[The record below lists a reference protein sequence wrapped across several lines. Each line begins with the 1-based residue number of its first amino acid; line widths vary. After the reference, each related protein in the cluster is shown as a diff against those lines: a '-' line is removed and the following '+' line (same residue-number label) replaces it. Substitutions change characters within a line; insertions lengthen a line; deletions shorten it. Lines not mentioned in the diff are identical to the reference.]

1 MNPDQETQARWR
13 HASAEIAQYGRR
25 LITDGL
31 AYGTAGN
38 LSCRVGDHVVI
49 SPTSIPYEDVE
60 PDDLWVLS
68 LDGSVVRDGT
78 AGPSSETPFHLAIYA
93 ATKAAAVVHTHSAEV
108 VAVSATLEY
117 LPAIH
122 YSIARLGGPVPVV
135 TYRRFGSDTL
145 AAGIQAALC
154 DLDRPRSAAILQ
166 NHGAV
171 TYGSSLMEAYDKAL
185 MLEWLARA
193 YRLALQYGEPRIL
206 TTEELDEVTAEAR
219 RRRYAMGQQDG
230 ATNASAANDSGARD
244 GGSR

>member
-1 MNPDQETQARWR
+1 M
-13 HASAEIAQYGRR
+13 
-25 LITDGL
+25 ITDGL

-60 PDDLWVLS
+60 PHDLWVLS
-68 LDGSVVRDGT
+68 LDGDVVRNGT

-93 ATKAAAVVHTHSAEV
+93 ATEAVAVVHTHSAEV
-108 VAVSATLEY
+108 VAVSATLEF

-171 TYGSSLMEAYDKAL
+171 TYGASLTEAYDKAL

-193 YRLALQYGEPRIL
+193 YRLSLQIGDPRIL

-219 RRRYAMGQQDG
+219 RRRYAMAQQDG
-230 ATNASAANDSGARD
+230 TAEGGATKSGS
-244 GGSR
+244 SR

>member
-1 MNPDQETQARWR
+1 MSVDQETQARW
-13 HASAEIAQYGRR
+13 HAAAAEIADYGRR

-49 SPTSIPYEDVE
+49 SPTSIPYEDVQ

-68 LDGSVVRDGT
+68 LDGEIVRSGT
-78 AGPSSETPFHLAIYA
+78 LGPSSETPFHLAIYA

-135 TYRRFGSDTL
+135 SYQRFGSDSL
-145 AAGIQAALC
+145 ASGIQTALC
-154 DLDRPRSAAILQ
+154 HLDRPRSAAILQ

-171 TYGSSLMEAYDKAL
+171 TYGSSMHEAFDKAI
-185 MLEWLARA
+185 MLEWLART
-193 YRLALQYGEPRIL
+193 YRLALQIGDPRIL

-219 RRRYAMGQQDG
+219 RRRYAM
-230 ATNASAANDSGARD
+230 AASPMTASRD
-244 GGSR
+244 GGGA

>member
-1 MNPDQETQARWR
+1 MNLEQETLARW
-13 HASAEIAQYGRR
+13 HDAAAEIAGYGRR

-60 PDDLWVLS
+60 PDDLWVVS
-68 LDGSVVRDGT
+68 LNGDVVRDGT

-135 TYRRFGSDTL
+135 GYQRFGSDSL
-145 AAGIQAALC
+145 ASGIQKALC
-154 DLDRPRSAAILQ
+154 ELDRPRSAAILQ

-171 TYGSSLMEAYDKAL
+171 TYGASLAEAYDKAI
-185 MLEWLARA
+185 MLEWLART
-193 YRLALQYGEPRIL
+193 YRLALQIGDPSIL
-206 TTEELDEVTAEAR
+206 TTEQLDEVTAEAR
-219 RRRYAMGQQDG
+219 RRRYAMARNGDGQ
-230 ATNASAANDSGARD
+230 
-244 GGSR
+244 

>member
-1 MNPDQETQARWR
+1 MNPEQHTADRWQ
-13 HASAEIAQYGRR
+13 HAAEEIAGYGRR
-25 LITDGL
+25 LLTDGL

-60 PDDLWVLS
+60 PDDLWVLA
-68 LDGSVVRDGT
+68 LDGQVARKGT

-108 VAVSATLEY
+108 VAVSATLPE

-135 TYRRFGSDTL
+135 TYRRFGSDSL
-145 AAGIQAALC
+145 ASAIQAALC
-154 DLDRPRSAAILQ
+154 EPGRPRSAAILQ

-171 TYGSSLMEAYDKAL
+171 TYGSSLSEAYEKAI

-193 YRLALQYGEPRIL
+193 YRLALQFGEPRIL
-206 TTEELDEVTAEAR
+206 SDDELDEVTAEAR
-219 RRRYAMGQQDG
+219 RRRYAMAAAQDG
-230 ATNASAANDSGARD
+230 DDT
-244 GGSR
+244 